1 MPFKSELIA
10 KQDTSTEVTDKER
23 KPVSDG
29 IDIVVGKDEAGNEIV
44 RAVIADAEKIT
55 PEAFEDYLKD
65 QGFQTGFSGKSEGQ
79 EGDGVERE
87 DTGKVYRLDDGSDK
101 PSAEEYSKPVTSLD
115 TSLALFADDREKDLH
130 VLRAGPLHDLDSGD
144 LVLDL
149 PESRLAE
156 IAATT
161 QALIDAGHA
170 VPISFEHGIEA
181 GYRGVPGV
189 DRRPYGEILAV
200 YYDQDRKA
208 IYAKKRWS
216 KLGRD
221 IVEASLI
228 NNDVSALR
236 ISPRIRLTPAFHPD
250 DGSLLG
256 DSGYL
261 DVISLTSLPRQPQ
274 MANVALSRTE
284 IEEQEKNQEET
295 DNLIQKDQVIDKM
308 DMGNILTTGDLS
320 SGGTTEIESQGHKG
334 CNMAE
339 SNKAEI
345 EQNVDVLLGRGSDE
359 AKRIT
364 DTLGL
369 GQDVDGLELARRVE
383 TMKNEIEEVTVELN
397 RYKAKE
403 AEANQARLE
412 AEADK
417 LLDGCELQGAE
428 RDFYRAS
435 LLGDDD
441 TAREFARKA
450 ITEKGQPDQ
459 LVKVTEAVEA
469 AKERGSLAADFELTE
484 EIKELSRDNSDIA
497 VKLFEAI
504 PAGMVVRVGEPQGSD
519 SAGIEAEP
527 SNLNPVDAEFELS
540 QLARRL
546 RNEGKANNAVEAWEL
561 ARKERGD
568 LSAVLNGDK

>member
-1 MPFKSELIA
+1 
-10 KQDTSTEVTDKER
+10 
-23 KPVSDG
+23 
-29 IDIVVGKDEAGNEIV
+29 
-44 RAVIADAEKIT
+44 
-55 PEAFEDYLKD
+55 
-65 QGFQTGFSGKSEGQ
+65 
-79 EGDGVERE
+79 
-87 DTGKVYRLDDGSDK
+87 
-101 PSAEEYSKPVTSLD
+101 
-115 TSLALFADDREKDLH
+115 
-130 VLRAGPLHDLDSGD
+130 
-144 LVLDL
+144 
-149 PESRLAE
+149 
-156 IAATT
+156 
-161 QALIDAGHA
+161 
-170 VPISFEHGIEA
+170 
-181 GYRGVPGV
+181 
-189 DRRPYGEILAV
+189 
-200 YYDQDRKA
+200 
-208 IYAKKRWS
+208 
-216 KLGRD
+216 
-221 IVEASLI
+221 
-228 NNDVSALR
+228 
-236 ISPRIRLTPAFHPD
+236 
-250 DGSLLG
+250 
-256 DSGYL
+256 
-261 DVISLTSLPRQPQ
+261 

-295 DNLIQKDQVIDKM
+295 DNLIQKDQVVDKM
-308 DMGNILTTGDLS
+308 DMGNTLTTGNLS
-320 SGGTTEIESQGHKG
+320 SGGTTELESQGHKG

-412 AEADK
+412 TEADK

-484 EIKELSRDNSDIA
+484 EIKELSRDNSDVA

-519 SAGIEAEP
+519 SAGVEAEP

-540 QLARRL
+540 QLARKL

-568 LSAVLNGDK
+568 LSAVINGDK